1 MCLLFISLFGNRSKR
16 TAREWIFF
24 FFIKVSFSISN
35 SHSICFNH
43 NISFE
48 FIGEWLFFISFFTE
62 GKRFCGIILFMEIIL
77 TNIRRMVLFSPQ
89 KNRLL
94 LSSITLTRKRMAWPR
109 YRIPFNFQD
118 GMSESMTR
126 ESLHGD
132 SVYGLSHTWR
142 QFLLFCSF

>member
-24 FFIKVSFSISN
+24 FIKFHSPFLIPTVYVLTTISALNSSESDYSLFHSLLKANVSV
-35 SHSICFNH
+35 
-43 NISFE
+43 E
-48 FIGEWLFFISFFTE
+48 LFYSWKLSLLIFV
-62 GKRFCGIILFMEIIL
+62 GC
-77 TNIRRMVLFSPQ
+77 VLFSPQ